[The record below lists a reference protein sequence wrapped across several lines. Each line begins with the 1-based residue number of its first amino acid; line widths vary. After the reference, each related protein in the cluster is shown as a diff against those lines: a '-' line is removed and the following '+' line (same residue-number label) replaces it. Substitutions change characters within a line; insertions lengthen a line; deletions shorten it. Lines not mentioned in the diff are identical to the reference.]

1 MNLWLPRGRVGG
13 WIDWE
18 FRIDMHTLQPNSLPF
33 QPPGKPIFKTDNQKG
48 PTVKKK
54 KKERKKKLEINGNF
68 LILTMDIYEKP
79 TANILINCKRLK
91 AYHTRP
97 GTA

>member
-54 KKERKKKLEINGNF
+54 KERKKEKTRNKWEFPHPNNGY
-68 LILTMDIYEKP
+68 L
-79 TANILINCKRLK
+79 
-91 AYHTRP
+91 
-97 GTA
+97 